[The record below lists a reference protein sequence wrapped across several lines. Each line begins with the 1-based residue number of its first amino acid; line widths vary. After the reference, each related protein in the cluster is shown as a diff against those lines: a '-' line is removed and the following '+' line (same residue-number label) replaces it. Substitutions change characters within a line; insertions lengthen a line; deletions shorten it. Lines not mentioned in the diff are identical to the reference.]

1 MPYYLLPTLW
11 AYTQVFSTLLV
22 LKLFMKNL
30 KKEHIKKFHLLTPP
44 FLPPYACLFV
54 DRMESDFFD
63 SEIVKSWLWLR
74 YIVDIFFI
82 WTEGQD
88 KREEFLNRLNNLHP
102 NLKFAHEKS
111 NSSVNFLDVNV
122 SIVDNKVETDLFCK
136 PTDCHQLLHFNSA
149 HPFHNK
155 KSIV

>member
-11 AYTQVFSTLLV
+11 AYTQVFSTMLV

-30 KKEHIKKFHLLTPP
+30 KKEQIKKSIYWLPP

-54 DRMESDFFD
+54 DRMENDFFD

-88 KREEFLNRLNNLHP
+88 KLEEFLYRLNNFHP
-102 NLKFAHEKS
+102 NVKFAHEKS

-122 SIVDNKVETDLFCK
+122 SIVDNKLETDLFCK
-136 PTDCHQLLHFNSA
+136 LTDCHQFLHFNSA
-149 HPFHNK
+149 QPFHNK